1 MAFFRLSLPR
11 LRSSVALGAS
21 VIALGLVCGA
31 EGSALAADAPQPLVY
46 PTGSC
51 VVTEESAAAARGAI
65 ALGKSFSDE
74 GNYDEAVRSF
84 LIAYK
89 KDCERHTFL
98 PLLAGVL
105 EKQSNYEEAIR
116 ALKLYLERQRDI
128 SVGDRTTI
136 ESKIKNLQA
145 LRDKQ
150 KKAIADAA
158 AAAAAQQPSAP
169 PREVVVREHTAAPW
183 VVFGVGVAALGTGIV
198 LAAAGPAIPKLCDGA
213 ADGTVSKDVNGKPAC
228 LPDPAQPPASQES
241 ERQSRANDAGLARG
255 LQIAAPITI
264 IGGAVLM
271 VGGLAWHFLEP
282 TGPVTKEGKLRPK
295 VTPQVSPGYAGLSL
309 GGAF

>member
-1 MAFFRLSLPR
+1 MSFFRLSLV
-11 LRSSVALGAS
+11 RSRAALGAS
-21 VIALGLVCGA
+21 VIALGLLCGA
-31 EGSALAADAPQPLVY
+31 EGSAHAADAPPIVY
-46 PTGSC
+46 PSGSC
-51 VVTEESAAAARGAI
+51 VVTEESASAARSAI

-74 GNYDEAVRSF
+74 GNYDEAVRNF
-84 LIAYK
+84 MIAYK

-116 ALKLYLERQRDI
+116 ALKLYLERQRDM
-128 SVGDRTTI
+128 SAGDRATT

-158 AAAAAQQPSAP
+158 ASAAAQQPSAP

-183 VVFGVGVAALGTGIV
+183 LVFGVGAASLVTGIV
-198 LAAAGPAIPKLCDGA
+198 LAAGFTTYPDGCDPETQKCVNGADNGA
-213 ADGTVSKDVNGKPAC
+213 ANIVSG
-228 LPDPAQPPASQES
+228 
-241 ERQSRANDAGLARG
+241 AR
-255 LQIAAPITI
+255 IAAPITI
-264 IGGAVLM
+264 AGGSVFM
-271 VGGLAWHFLEP
+271 VGGLLWHFLEP
-282 TGPVTKEGKLRPK
+282 TGPVVKEAKLRPK
-295 VTPQVSPGYAGLSL
+295 VAPMVAPGYAGLSL

>member
-1 MAFFRLSLPR
+1 MSFFRLSLV
-11 LRSSVALGAS
+11 RSRAALGAS

-31 EGSALAADAPQPLVY
+31 EGSAHAADAPPLVY
-46 PTGSC
+46 PSGSC
-51 VVTEESAAAARGAI
+51 VVTEESASAARSAI

-74 GNYDEAVRSF
+74 GNYDEAVRNF

-116 ALKLYLERQRDI
+116 ALRLYLERQRDI
-128 SVGDRTTI
+128 SAGDRATT
-136 ESKIKNLQA
+136 ESKIKNLQG

-158 AAAAAQQPSAP
+158 ASAAAQQPSAP

-183 VVFGVGVAALGTGIV
+183 LVFGVGVAALGTGIV
-198 LAAAGPAIPKLCDGA
+198 LAAAGPAIPRLCDGA
-213 ADGTVSKDVNGKPAC
+213 ADGTSSKDAKGEPAC
-228 LPDPAQPPASQES
+228 LADDTLPLASQES

-255 LQIAAPITI
+255 VQIAAPITI

-282 TGPVTKEGKLRPK
+282 TGPVVKEAKLRPK
-295 VTPQVSPGYAGLSL
+295 LSPTVAPGYAGLSL
-309 GGAF
+309 GGSF